1 MTDEALK
8 AVGFKFKSPIAPS
21 EEEVEDEEVDE
32 DMEVDLEKVG
42 HHKPTLTNQL
52 KFCLFKMI
60 FHNFPMSKVEET
72 MAGHYSDEEEG
83 DILHIDEYSPSVPGV
98 ALEEEGAKIGRIME
112 SK

>member
-1 MTDEALK
+1 MCHIPGSLKSHRFCQIDEALK

-21 EEEVEDEEVDE
+21 EEEVDDEEVDE
-32 DMEVDLEKVG
+32 DMEVDLE
-42 HHKPTLTNQL
+42 
-52 KFCLFKMI
+52 
-60 FHNFPMSKVEET
+60 KVEET

-98 ALEEEGAKIGRIME
+98 MMEEEGERIGRIME

>member
-42 HHKPTLTNQL
+42 HHKPTSKLPT
-52 KFCLFKMI
+52 KVLF
-60 FHNFPMSKVEET
+60 FENDLS
-72 MAGHYSDEEEG
+72 
-83 DILHIDEYSPSVPGV
+83 
-98 ALEEEGAKIGRIME
+98 
-112 SK
+112 